1 MKKNSRVRRWLA
13 MILCMTLVLS
23 SNVVSMAA
31 EENGTEVQ
39 AITEEPVI
47 EATEPTAVNE
57 PAPADITEIEPT
69 EPEALVAEE
78 PTEELVESEVPTETV
93 TEPETSVSDET
104 ETPVTPT
111 APQTPAE
118 PEESGKT
125 TESPI
130 PVGDEGALDGTGQTD
145 ISDKT
150 PEQELTEE
158 GMLEEEVP
166 VEEVIDYNAMSVEEL
181 YAQLSSL
188 ANDREYDS
196 IVASLNEELRA
207 AYIEYLKENSKGELI
222 RVEPP
227 AGVNFSEA
235 APLVKV
241 KGEVP
246 ARRMAFR
253 SAGAHSG
260 FDDTG
265 VPVKEGLSMGKD
277 LISYDAKTGE
287 GLLELEAFVTGN
299 VVTEYTAKPLD
310 IVLVLD
316 QSGSMKESFGSI
328 TDYYVF
334 KGSNEEAQKHANDQ
348 KLYYFKDGNYYMV
361 RVDIT
366 AGTESYQKISENPMY
381 WFIDS
386 DEYYYK
392 VGEQHYRI
400 QIRVSQEGYKSY
412 YTSYYTDGN
421 GDEYII
427 EKDKSGF
434 ERIGG
439 DIYQKTQNNIYK
451 YSYINEG
458 STVEIGTSE
467 GRNTR
472 PGSSEIIG
480 LYVQNSVD
488 VTRQS
493 ALKSAAQSFVNN
505 VRANANQ
512 TNANHKIA
520 IVGFASGVSG
530 NKRYWNTEILTARN
544 SDGKIGKQYESLNGS
559 DYKNALVACDDSLVD
574 SAIDALDAEGA
585 TQTDLG
591 MDMAQK
597 ILAQNSVGVDAEG
610 KPERNRVVVVLS
622 DGQPSKHS
630 DWDVNVADSAV
641 KYSYEIKNTQKATV
655 YSIGIFP
662 GADASQTNPNGGTNA
677 NHFMQALS
685 SNYLNAKG
693 YYDGKHWY
701 DNKGGRNP
709 NLNGKSYYLSASNS
723 EGLNDVFEQISNEV
737 GGAELTELGTSTV
750 VQDIISPYFELNV
763 PSEDITVFTADCIGA
778 DGNNYTF
785 AEKTEFTDA
794 AVNYNNNV
802 IHVSNFDFSA
812 NYVGTENGTP
822 RGKKLIIQIPIKY
835 KGGSSFGGNN
845 IPTNDATS
853 GVYNGTGE
861 TCYGNFEQPAVSVVD
876 YQIASKDQTIYFT
889 NAADLSQLLEYK
901 AGYKADGVKNKFV
914 TITYELKQ
922 GDQVL
927 GTLVIPEETK
937 AEDAA
942 WTWTGQQNPVLEACT
957 EYTLTCKVT
966 PIEAHKNTSKGV
978 EIPSEG
984 VTIQPSETPE
994 VHVLFPEV
1002 QCLDTTVF
1010 LGESADLTENV
1021 KETVNWKDKNEAYT
1035 NIPEVSGT
1043 KPTLTIT
1050 PEYVPGTQPGE
1061 GTYYPEEDS
1070 NFKLKVMAGERD
1082 ITHETTITPNETEC
1096 KDCYKPATGD
1106 KAHDFTV
1113 HVVAGTLDISKKIYG
1128 KGNAAIEGDPIF
1140 TFKIVYTP
1148 SENSPYP
1155 VETFY
1160 RTIRFSENE
1169 NSKEAETLK
1178 GLPKGT
1184 YQITELTTQKYTF
1197 AGVAT
1202 DGTNCQVQADGKVV
1216 TFQMGKDQSEKDST
1230 EAVSGKVQYKNE
1242 KIGPGTNT
1250 DTDTVVNRFE
1260 YKDGKWTITQITE
1273 PKKDPQQ

>member
-118 PEESGKT
+118 PEKSGKT

-265 VPVKEGLSMGKD
+265 VPVKEGLSMGKN
-277 LISYDAKTGE
+277 LKNYDVGTEE

-334 KGSNEEAQKHANDQ
+334 EGSNEEAQEHANDQ
-348 KLYYFKDGNYYMV
+348 KLYYFKDGNYYKV
-361 RVDIT
+361 QVDIT
-366 AGTESYQKISENPMY
+366 AGTESYQKISENPRY
-381 WFIDS
+381 WSIDS
-386 DEYYYK
+386 GEYYYK

-412 YTSYYTDGN
+412 YTAYYTDGN
-421 GDEYII
+421 GDEHII
-427 EKDKSGF
+427 EKGKSVL

-472 PGSSEIIG
+472 PGDNGITG
-480 LYVQNSVD
+480 LYVYGSTD
-488 VTRQS
+488 MTRQS

-520 IVGFASGVSG
+520 IVGFASGTA
-530 NKRYWNTEILTARN
+530 NNLRYGNTEILTARN
-544 SDGKIGKQYESLNGS
+544 SDGEIGKRYDGLEAD
-559 DYKNALVACDDSLVD
+559 DYKDALVACGDTLVD
-574 SAIDALDAEGA
+574 SAINALDADGA
-585 TQTDLG
+585 TQIDLG
-591 MDMAQK
+591 MEMAKQVLENNPVK
-597 ILAQNSVGVDAEG
+597 VDTEG

-622 DGQPSKHS
+622 DGAPSTYS
-630 DWDVNVADSAV
+630 DWSTGVADDAV

-662 GADASQTNPNGGTNA
+662 GADASQTTPNGETNA

-685 SNYLNAKG
+685 SNYLNARG
-693 YYDGKHWY
+693 YYDRKHWY
-701 DNKGGRNP
+701 NNKGGRNP

-794 AVNYNNNV
+794 AVDYNNNV

-853 GVYNGTGE
+853 GVYNSTGE
-861 TCYGNFEQPAVSVVD
+861 TCYGNFEQPAVSVPVD
-876 YQIASKDQTIYFT
+876 YQIASKDQTIR
-889 NAADLSQLLEYK
+889 S
-901 AGYKADGVKNKFV
+901 
-914 TITYELKQ
+914 
-922 GDQVL
+922 
-927 GTLVIPEETK
+927 EERRV
-937 AEDAA
+937 
-942 WTWTGQQNPVLEACT
+942 G
-957 EYTLTCKVT
+957 
-966 PIEAHKNTSKGV
+966 
-978 EIPSEG
+978 
-984 VTIQPSETPE
+984 
-994 VHVLFPEV
+994 
-1002 QCLDTTVF
+1002 
-1010 LGESADLTENV
+1010 
-1021 KETVNWKDKNEAYT
+1021 KE
-1035 NIPEVSGT
+1035 
-1043 KPTLTIT
+1043 
-1050 PEYVPGTQPGE
+1050 
-1061 GTYYPEEDS
+1061 
-1070 NFKLKVMAGERD
+1070 
-1082 ITHETTITPNETEC
+1082 C
-1096 KDCYKPATGD
+1096 
-1106 KAHDFTV
+1106 
-1113 HVVAGTLDISKKIYG
+1113 
-1128 KGNAAIEGDPIF
+1128 
-1140 TFKIVYTP
+1140 
-1148 SENSPYP
+1148 
-1155 VETFY
+1155 
-1160 RTIRFSENE
+1160 
-1169 NSKEAETLK
+1169 
-1178 GLPKGT
+1178 
-1184 YQITELTTQKYTF
+1184 
-1197 AGVAT
+1197 
-1202 DGTNCQVQADGKVV
+1202 
-1216 TFQMGKDQSEKDST
+1216 
-1230 EAVSGKVQYKNE
+1230 
-1242 KIGPGTNT
+1242 
-1250 DTDTVVNRFE
+1250 
-1260 YKDGKWTITQITE
+1260 
-1273 PKKDPQQ
+1273 

>member
-265 VPVKEGLSMGKD
+265 VPVKEGLSMGKN
-277 LISYDAKTGE
+277 LKNYDVGTEE

-334 KGSNEEAQKHANDQ
+334 EGSNEKAQKHADDQ
-348 KLYYFKDGNYYMV
+348 KLYYFKDGNYYKV
-361 RVDIT
+361 QVDIT
-366 AGTESYQKISENPMY
+366 AGTESYQKISENPIY
-381 WFIDS
+381 IS
-386 DEYYYK
+386 ISNGEYYYK

-400 QIRVSQEGYKSY
+400 QTRWSYSEGYK
-412 YTSYYTDGN
+412 SYYTDGN
-421 GDEYII
+421 GDEHII
-427 EKDKSGF
+427 EKGKSAL
-434 ERIGG
+434 EKIGG

-472 PGSSEIIG
+472 PGDGRITG

-505 VRANANQ
+505 VRANADE
-512 TNANHKIA
+512 TGADHRIA
-520 IVGFASGVSG
+520 IVGFGSGGSSY
-530 NKRYWNTEILTARN
+530 RNTEILTTN
-544 SDGKIGKQYESLNGS
+544 SLQDTSGKRYDKLGAN
-559 DYKNALVACDDSLVD
+559 DYKEALVSCQSELVNN
-574 SAIDALDAEGA
+574 AINALDAEGA
-585 TQTDLG
+585 TRVDLG
-591 MDMAQK
+591 LDMAEN
-597 ILAQNSVGVDAEG
+597 IFANNSVANDTDGI
-610 KPERNRVVVVLS
+610 PERNRVVVVLS
-622 DGQPSKHS
+622 DGKPTNQNE
-630 DWDVNVADSAV
+630 WNQEVANQAV
-641 KYSYEIKNTQKATV
+641 EGSYTMKDIYKATV

-662 GADASQTNPNGGTNA
+662 NANASETNPSGDTNE

-685 SNYLNAKG
+685 SNYLKARG
-693 YYDGKHWY
+693 YYKRNNWY
-701 DNKGGRNP
+701 NNKGERNP
-709 NLNGKSYYLSASNS
+709 DLNGKSYYLSATDSK
-723 EGLNDVFEQISNEV
+723 GLDDVFEQISNEV
-737 GGAELTELGTSTV
+737 GGAELTELGATTV
-750 VQDIISPYFELNV
+750 VQDVISPYFELSGSTNNIKV
-763 PSEDITVFTADCIGA
+763 YTADCTKV
-778 DGNNYTF
+778 DGDEQSGYSYAF
-785 AEKTEFTDA
+785 GEKQKLVDA
-794 AVNYNNNV
+794 NVEYSDNV

-812 NYVGTENGTP
+812 NYVGTENNQP
-822 RGKKLIIQIPIKY
+822 RGKKLIIQVPIQY
-835 KGGSSFGGNN
+835 KNQSSFGGNN

-853 GVYNGTGE
+853 GIYNSTGE
-861 TCYGNFEQPAVSVVD
+861 NCYGNFEQPAVSVPVD

-927 GTLVIPEETK
+927 GTLEIPAEAK
-937 AEDAA
+937 AENA
-942 WTWTGQQNPVLEACT
+942 TWVWKEQQNPVLEACT
-957 EYTLTCKVT
+957 EYTLTCKVA
-966 PIEAHKNTSKGV
+966 PIEEHRVTSKGDK
-978 EIPSEG
+978 IPSEG

-1021 KETVNWKDKNEAYT
+1021 KETVNWKDKNTTHT

-1050 PEYVPGTQPGE
+1050 PEYVFGTQPGE

-1082 ITHETTITPNETEC
+1082 ITHKTTITPNETEC
-1096 KDCYKPATGD
+1096 KDCYKPATGSE
-1106 KAHDFTV
+1106 AHDFTV
-1113 HVVAGTLDISKKIYG
+1113 HVVAGTLDISKKISG

-1155 VETFY
+1155 AETFY
-1160 RTIRFSENE
+1160 RTIRFSGNE

-1216 TFQMGKDQSEKDST
+1216 TFQMGKDQSGKDST
-1230 EAVSGKVQYKNE
+1230 EAVSGKVQYENK

-1260 YKDGKWTITQITE
+1260 YKDGEWTITQITE
-1273 PKKDPQQ
+1273 PRKDPQQ

>member
-1 MKKNSRVRRWLA
+1 MRKNSRVKRWLA
-13 MILCMTLVLS
+13 LILCMTLVLS
-23 SNVVSMAA
+23 TNTVSMAA
-31 EENGTEVQ
+31 EENETEVQ
-39 AITEEPVI
+39 AVTEAPAEGET
-47 EATEPTAVNE
+47 EAADAAEVSTGENTEASILSPESVETTGEAE
-57 PAPADITEIEPT
+57 TQTEAAAPEETEAPADTEAGT
-69 EPEALVAEE
+69 
-78 PTEELVESEVPTETV
+78 ESESVEQPGEPAAEPSTDNTASSETEV
-93 TEPETSVSDET
+93 KADEGATGT
-104 ETPVTPT
+104 ETPD
-111 APQTPAE
+111 ADN
-118 PEESGKT
+118 EES
-125 TESPI
+125 
-130 PVGDEGALDGTGQTD
+130 
-145 ISDKT
+145 
-150 PEQELTEE
+150 ELTD
-158 GMLEEEVP
+158 EEVP
-166 VEEVIDYNAMSVEEL
+166 ETEEIPEEEEVIDYNAMSVEEL
-181 YAQLSSL
+181 YTQLSSL
-188 ANDREYDS
+188 VNDREYDS
-196 IVASLNEELRA
+196 IVASLNEESRA

-246 ARRMAFR
+246 ARRKAFR
-253 SAGAHSG
+253 SASAQNG

-265 VPVKEGLSMGKD
+265 VPVNEGLSMGKD

-334 KGSNEEAQKHANDQ
+334 EGSNEEAKRQADGQ
-348 KLYYFKDGNYYMV
+348 DLYYYKDGHYYEALVEVIEGEVNYQPVQGRNPKY
-361 RVDIT
+361 
-366 AGTESYQKISENPMY
+366 EN
-381 WFIDS
+381 INKG
-386 DEYYYK
+386 EYYYK
-392 VGEQHYRI
+392 AGEQYYRV
-400 QIRVSQEGYKSY
+400 QVEIRNRR
-412 YTSYYTDGN
+412 YTSYYMDENGEKHILESGKDG
-421 GDEYII
+421 D
-427 EKDKSGF
+427 D
-434 ERIGG
+434 RIRVTV
-439 DIYQKTQNNIYK
+439 YQKTQNNTYK
-451 YSYINEG
+451 YSYRNEG
-458 STVEIGTSE
+458 SIVEIGTSE

-472 PGSSEIIG
+472 PGDDGITG
-480 LYVQNSVD
+480 LYVYGSTD
-488 VTRQS
+488 MTRQS
-493 ALKSAAQSFVNN
+493 ALKNAAQSFVNN
-505 VRANANQ
+505 VRENAEK
-512 TNANHKIA
+512 TGAEHKIA
-520 IVGFASGVSG
+520 VVGFAFGTADNLYYG
-530 NKRYWNTEILTARN
+530 NTEILTARN
-544 SDGKIGKQYESLNGS
+544 SDGEIGKRYDGLEAD
-559 DYKNALVACDDSLVD
+559 DYKDALVACGDTLVD
-574 SAIDALDAEGA
+574 SAINALDADGA
-585 TQTDLG
+585 TQIDLG
-591 MDMAQK
+591 MKMAKQVLENNPVK
-597 ILAQNSVGVDAEG
+597 VDTEG

-622 DGQPSKHS
+622 DGAPSTYS
-630 DWDVNVADSAV
+630 DWSTSVADAAV
-641 KYSYEIKNTQKATV
+641 EYSYQIKNTQKATV

-662 GADASQTNPNGGTNA
+662 GANASETNPSGETDE

-685 SNYLNAKG
+685 SNYLNARG
-693 YYDGKHWY
+693 NYNRAHWY
-701 DNKGGRNP
+701 SNKGERNT
-709 NLNGKSYYLSASNS
+709 NLNGKSYYLSASDS

-737 GGAELTELGTSTV
+737 GGAELTELGISTV
-750 VQDIISPYFELNV
+750 VQDIISPYFELNG

-785 AEKTEFTDA
+785 AEKKEFTDA
-794 AVNYNNNV
+794 AVDYNNNV

-812 NYVGTENGTP
+812 NYVGTDNGKP
-822 RGKKLIIQIPIKY
+822 RGKKLIIQIPIQY
-835 KGGSSFGGNN
+835 KNESSFGGNN
-845 IPTNDATS
+845 IPTNDAAS

-861 TCYGNFEQPAVSVVD
+861 TCYGNFEQPAVSAPVD

-889 NAADLSQLLEYK
+889 NAADLSQLLEYET
-901 AGYKADGVKNKFV
+901 GYKADGVKNKFV

-966 PIEAHKNTSKGV
+966 PIEAHKDTSKGV
-978 EIPSEG
+978 GIPSEG

-1010 LGESADLTENV
+1010 LGGSADLTENV
-1021 KETVNWKDKNEAYT
+1021 KETVNWKDKNEAHT
-1035 NIPEVSGT
+1035 NITEVSGT

-1050 PEYVPGTQPGE
+1050 PEYVSGTQPGE

-1096 KDCYKPATGD
+1096 KDCYKPATGSE
-1106 KAHDFTV
+1106 AHDFTV
-1113 HVVAGTLDISKKIYG
+1113 HVVAGTLDISKTITK

-1148 SENSPYP
+1148 SESSPYP
-1155 VETFY
+1155 AETFY
-1160 RTIRFSENE
+1160 RTIRFSGNE
-1169 NSKEAETLK
+1169 NRKETETLK

-1202 DGTNCQVQADGKVV
+1202 DGTNCQVQANGKVV
-1216 TFQMGKDQSEKDST
+1216 TFQMGKDQSGKDST
-1230 EAVSGKVQYKNE
+1230 EAVSGKVQYENE

-1273 PKKDPQQ
+1273 PGKDPQQ

>member
-1 MKKNSRVRRWLA
+1 MRKNSRVKRWLA
-13 MILCMTLVLS
+13 LILCMTLVLS
-23 SNVVSMAA
+23 TNTVSMAA
-31 EENGTEVQ
+31 EENETEVQ
-39 AITEEPVI
+39 AVTEAPAEGET
-47 EATEPTAVNE
+47 EAAEVSTGENTEASISSPESVETTGEAE
-57 PAPADITEIEPT
+57 TQTEAAAPEETEAPADTEAGT
-69 EPEALVAEE
+69 
-78 PTEELVESEVPTETV
+78 ESESVEQPGEPAAEPSTDNTASSETEV
-93 TEPETSVSDET
+93 KADEGATGT
-104 ETPVTPT
+104 ETPD
-111 APQTPAE
+111 ADN
-118 PEESGKT
+118 EES
-125 TESPI
+125 
-130 PVGDEGALDGTGQTD
+130 
-145 ISDKT
+145 
-150 PEQELTEE
+150 ELTD
-158 GMLEEEVP
+158 EEVP
-166 VEEVIDYNAMSVEEL
+166 ETEEIPEEEEVIDYNAMSVEEL
-181 YAQLSSL
+181 YTQLSSL
-188 ANDREYDS
+188 VNDREYDS
-196 IVASLNEELRA
+196 IVASLNEESRA

-246 ARRMAFR
+246 ARRKAFR
-253 SAGAHSG
+253 SASAQNG

-265 VPVKEGLSMGKD
+265 VPVNEGLSMGKD

-334 KGSNEEAQKHANDQ
+334 EGSNEEAKRQANGQD
-348 KLYYFKDGNYYMV
+348 LYYYKDGHYYEALVEVIEGEVNYQPVQGKNPKY
-361 RVDIT
+361 
-366 AGTESYQKISENPMY
+366 EN
-381 WFIDS
+381 INKG
-386 DEYYYK
+386 EYYYK
-392 VGEQHYRI
+392 AGEQYYRV
-400 QIRVSQEGYKSY
+400 QVEIRNGR
-412 YTSYYTDGN
+412 YTSYYMDEN
-421 GDEYII
+421 GKKHIL
-427 EKDKSGF
+427 KSGKDGDN
-434 ERIGG
+434 RIRVTV
-439 DIYQKTQNNIYK
+439 YQKTQNNTYK
-451 YSYINEG
+451 YSYRNEG
-458 STVEIGTSE
+458 SIVEIGTSE

-472 PGSSEIIG
+472 PGDDGITG
-480 LYVQNSVD
+480 LYVYGSTD
-488 VTRQS
+488 MTRQS
-493 ALKSAAQSFVNN
+493 ALKNAAQSFVNN
-505 VRANANQ
+505 VRENAEK
-512 TNANHKIA
+512 TGAEHKIA
-520 IVGFASGVSG
+520 VVGFASGTADNLYYG
-530 NKRYWNTEILTARN
+530 NTEILTARN
-544 SDGKIGKQYESLNGS
+544 SDGEIGKQYYGLKAD
-559 DYKNALVACDDSLVD
+559 DYKDALVACGDTLVD
-574 SAIDALDAEGA
+574 SAINALDADGA
-585 TQTDLG
+585 TQIDLG
-591 MDMAQK
+591 MKMAKQVLENNPVK
-597 ILAQNSVGVDAEG
+597 VDTEG

-622 DGQPSKHS
+622 DGAPSTYS
-630 DWDVNVADSAV
+630 DWSTSVADAAV
-641 KYSYEIKNTQKATV
+641 EYSYQIKNTQKATV

-662 GADASQTNPNGGTNA
+662 GANASETNPSGKTDE

-685 SNYLNAKG
+685 SNYLNAG
-693 YYDGKHWY
+693 GNYNRAHWY
-701 DNKGGRNP
+701 SNKGERNT
-709 NLNGKSYYLSASNS
+709 NLNGKSYYLSASDS

-737 GGAELTELGTSTV
+737 GGAELTELGISTV
-750 VQDIISPYFELNV
+750 VQDIISPYFELNG

-785 AEKTEFTDA
+785 AEKKEFTDA
-794 AVNYNNNV
+794 AVDYNNNV

-812 NYVGTENGTP
+812 NYVGIDNGKP
-822 RGKKLIIQIPIKY
+822 RGKKLIIQIPIQY
-835 KGGSSFGGNN
+835 KNESSFGGNN
-845 IPTNDATS
+845 IPTNDAAS

-861 TCYGNFEQPAVSVVD
+861 TCYGNFEQPAVSAPVG

-889 NAADLSQLLEYK
+889 NAADLSQLLEYET
-901 AGYKADGVKNKFV
+901 GYKADGVKNKFV

-966 PIEAHKNTSKGV
+966 PIEAHKDTSKGV
-978 EIPSEG
+978 GIPSEG

-1010 LGESADLTENV
+1010 LGGSADLTENV
-1021 KETVNWKDKNEAYT
+1021 KETVNWKDKNEAHT
-1035 NIPEVSGT
+1035 NITEVSGT

-1050 PEYVPGTQPGE
+1050 PEYVSGTQPGE

-1096 KDCYKPATGD
+1096 KDCYKPATGSE
-1106 KAHDFTV
+1106 AHDFTV
-1113 HVVAGTLDISKKIYG
+1113 HVVAGTLDISKTITK

-1148 SENSPYP
+1148 SESSPYP
-1155 VETFY
+1155 AETFY
-1160 RTIRFSENE
+1160 RTIRFSGNE
-1169 NSKEAETLK
+1169 NRKETETLK

-1184 YQITELTTQKYTF
+1184 YQITELITQKYTF

-1202 DGTNCQVQADGKVV
+1202 DGTNCQVQANGKVV
-1216 TFQMGKDQSEKDST
+1216 TFQMGKDQSGKDST
-1230 EAVSGKVQYKNE
+1230 EAVSGKVQYENE

-1273 PKKDPQQ
+1273 PGKDPQQ

>member
-1 MKKNSRVRRWLA
+1 
-13 MILCMTLVLS
+13 
-23 SNVVSMAA
+23 MAA

-57 PAPADITEIEPT
+57 PAPADITETEPT

-150 PEQELTEE
+150 PEQELTEG

-166 VEEVIDYNAMSVEEL
+166 VEEVVDYNAMSVEEL
-181 YAQLSSL
+181 YETLSSL
-188 ANDREYDS
+188 KDDGKYDS
-196 IVASLNEELRA
+196 IIASLNEELRTQF
-207 AYIEYLKENSKGELI
+207 IEYTKKKAEGELI
-222 RVEPP
+222 TVMPP
-227 AGVNFSEA
+227 GGVNFAEA
-235 APLVKV
+235 APLVRQ
-241 KGEVP
+241 ETAVP
-246 ARRMAFR
+246 TTFR
-253 SAGAHSG
+253 ALRAAKLQNG
-260 FDDTG
+260 FDDTNTE
-265 VPVKEGLSMGKD
+265 VQDGLSMSKE
-277 LISYDAKTGE
+277 LVEYDAEKGK
-287 GLLELEAFVTGN
+287 GLLELETFVTGK
-299 VVTEYTAKPLD
+299 VTTETTTKPLD

-316 QSGSMKESFGSI
+316 QSGSMSKSFG
-328 TDYYVF
+328 TMTGYNVF
-334 KGSNEEAQKHANDQ
+334 EGKNIDAKTHADEEN
-348 KLYYFKDGNYYMV
+348 LYYLENGQYYKVQVEITSSSQRYEEITGREKPYYSQINRGN
-361 RVDIT
+361 
-366 AGTESYQKISENPMY
+366 
-381 WFIDS
+381 
-386 DEYYYK
+386 YYYK
-392 VGEQHYRI
+392 VGEKYYRI
-400 QIRVSQEGYKSY
+400 QTERISTIPWNSY
-412 YTSYYTDGN
+412 YNSYYINDSGAKV
-421 GDEYII
+421 II
-427 EKDKSGF
+427 EEKKDEWDRFGKNVY
-434 ERIGG
+434 EHI
-439 DIYQKTQNNIYK
+439 IENVYT
-451 YSYINEG
+451 YSYTNEG
-458 STVEIGTSE
+458 AQISLGESKGNNGAPPTKD
-467 GRNTR
+467 
-472 PGSSEIIG
+472 
-480 LYVQNSVD
+480 LYLYGKTDINRKQ
-488 VTRQS
+488 
-493 ALKSAAQSFVNN
+493 ALQKAAQSFVNN
-505 VRANANQ
+505 VQANADK
-512 TNANHKIA
+512 TGADHKIA
-520 IVGFASGVSG
+520 IVGFGSGEM
-530 NKRYWNTEILTARN
+530 NDWENPNYQNTEILTTN
-544 SDGKIGKQYESLNGS
+544 SLEGTSGKRYDKLGAN
-559 DYKNALVACDDSLVD
+559 DYKEALVSCQSGLVND
-574 SAIDALDAEGA
+574 AINALDAGGA
-585 TQTDLG
+585 TRVDLG
-591 MDMAQK
+591 LDMAES
-597 ILAQNSVGVDAEG
+597 IFANNSVEDDTDGIP
-610 KPERNRVVVVLS
+610 KRNRVVVVLS
-622 DGQPSKHS
+622 DGKPTGFSEWDQGVANEAVEHS
-630 DWDVNVADSAV
+630 YTMKDI
-641 KYSYEIKNTQKATV
+641 YKATV

-662 GADASQTNPNGGTNA
+662 NANASETNPTGPTNE

-685 SNYLNAKG
+685 SNYLKARG
-693 YYDGKHWY
+693 Y
-701 DNKGGRNP
+701 DNGNNWYNNKGERNP
-709 NLNGKSYYLSASNS
+709 DLNGKSYYLSATDSK
-723 EGLNDVFEQISNEV
+723 GLDDVFEQISNEV
-737 GGAELTELGTSTV
+737 GGAELTELGATTV
-750 VQDIISPYFELNV
+750 VQDVISPYFELSGSTNNIKV
-763 PSEDITVFTADCIGA
+763 YTADCA
-778 DGNNYTF
+778 KVDGDEQSGYSYTF
-785 AEKTEFTDA
+785 GEKQKFEDA
-794 AVNYNNNV
+794 NVEYSDNV

-812 NYVGTENGTP
+812 NYVGTENNQP
-822 RGKKLIIQIPIKY
+822 RGKKLIIEVPIQY
-835 KGGSSFGGNN
+835 KNQSSFGGNN

-853 GVYNGTGE
+853 GVYNSTGE
-861 TCYGNFEQPAVSVVD
+861 TCYGNFEQPAVSVPVD

-984 VTIQPSETPE
+984 GTIQPSETPK

-1010 LGESADLTENV
+1010 LGGSADLTENV
-1021 KETVNWKDKNEAYT
+1021 KEIVNWKDT
-1035 NIPEVSGT
+1035 THTDIPEVSGT

-1050 PEYVPGTQPGE
+1050 PEYVFGTQPGE

-1082 ITHETTITPNETEC
+1082 ITHKTTITPNETEC

-1106 KAHDFTV
+1106 EAHDFTV
-1113 HVVAGTLDISKKIYG
+1113 HVVAGTLDISKKISG

-1148 SENSPYP
+1148 SENSPYLA
-1155 VETFY
+1155 ETFY
-1160 RTIRFSENE
+1160 RTIRFSGNE

-1273 PKKDPQQ
+1273 PGKDPQQ

>member
-39 AITEEPVI
+39 AITEEPVD
-47 EATEPTAVNE
+47 T
-57 PAPADITEIEPT
+57 
-69 EPEALVAEE
+69 
-78 PTEELVESEVPTETV
+78 EVPTETV
-93 TEPETSVSDET
+93 TEPETPEVP
-104 ETPVTPT
+104 ETPETPT
-111 APQTPAE
+111 APQPPAE

-150 PEQELTEE
+150 QEQELTEE
-158 GMLEEEVP
+158 DIMEEEVP

-181 YAQLSSL
+181 YTQLSSL
-188 ANDREYDS
+188 VNDREYAS
-196 IVASLNEELRA
+196 IVASLNEELRV

-235 APLVKV
+235 APLVRV

-246 ARRMAFR
+246 ARRKAFR
-253 SAGAHSG
+253 SASAQNG

-265 VPVKEGLSMGKD
+265 VPVNEGLSMGKD
-277 LISYDAKTGE
+277 LISYDKENGE

-316 QSGSMKESFGSI
+316 QSGSMKQSFGTV
-328 TDYYVF
+328 TDYYKF
-334 KGSNEEAQKHANDQ
+334 EGTNGEAQEHANDQ
-348 KLYYFKDGNYYMV
+348 KLYYFKDGNYYKV
-361 RVDIT
+361 QVDIT
-366 AGTESYQKISENPMY
+366 AGTESYQKISKNPMY
-381 WFIDS
+381 IS
-386 DEYYYK
+386 IKSYEYYYK

-400 QIRVSQEGYKSY
+400 QTRRQLSEGYKSY
-412 YTSYYTDGN
+412 YTDGN
-421 GDEYII
+421 GEEHII
-427 EKDKSGF
+427 EEGKGAFD
-434 ERIGG
+434 RIGG

-458 STVEIGTSE
+458 STVEIGKSE
-467 GRNTR
+467 GRNIK
-472 PGSSEIIG
+472 PGSSGIIG

-530 NKRYWNTEILTARN
+530 NTMYLNTEILTARN
-544 SDGKIGKQYESLNGS
+544 SDGKIGKQYESLNES

-622 DGQPSKHS
+622 DGKPSKRS
-630 DWDVNVADSAV
+630 EWNTDVADAAV
-641 KYSYEIKNTQKATV
+641 GYSYEIKNTQEATV

-662 GADASQTNPNGGTNA
+662 GADASEMTPSGEDDE

-685 SNYLNAKG
+685 SNYLNARG
-693 YYDGKHWY
+693 LYSERHWY
-701 DNKGGRNP
+701 SNKGERNP
-709 NLNGKSYYLSASNS
+709 NLKGKSYYLSAANS

-750 VQDIISPYFELNV
+750 VQDIISPYFELNG
-763 PSEDITVFTADCIGA
+763 PSEAINVFTADCIGA

-785 AEKTEFTDA
+785 AGKKEFKDA
-794 AVNYNNNV
+794 EVDYNNNV

-812 NYVGTENGTP
+812 NYVGTDNGKP
-822 RGKKLIIQIPIKY
+822 RGKRLIIQIPIQY
-835 KGGSSFGGNN
+835 KNESSFGGNN
-845 IPTNDATS
+845 IPTNDAAS

-861 TCYGNFEQPAVSVVD
+861 TCYGNFEQPAVSAPVD

-889 NAADLSQLLEYK
+889 NAADLSQLLEYET
-901 AGYKADGVKNKFV
+901 GYKADGVKNKFV
-914 TITYELKQ
+914 IITYELKQ

-966 PIEAHKNTSKGV
+966 PIEAHKDTSKGV
-978 EIPSEG
+978 GIPSEG
-984 VTIQPSETPE
+984 FTIQPSEKPE

-1010 LGESADLTENV
+1010 LGGSADLTENV
-1021 KETVNWKDKNEAYT
+1021 KETVNWKDKNEAHT
-1035 NIPEVSGT
+1035 NILEVSGT

-1050 PEYVPGTQPGE
+1050 PEYVSGTQPGE

-1082 ITHETTITPNETEC
+1082 ITHKTTITPNETKC
-1096 KDCYKPATGD
+1096 KDCYKPATGSE
-1106 KAHDFTV
+1106 AHDFTV
-1113 HVVAGTLDISKKIYG
+1113 HVVAGTLDISKTITK

-1148 SENSPYP
+1148 SESSPYQA
-1155 VETFY
+1155 ETFY
-1160 RTIRFSENE
+1160 RTIRFSGNE
-1169 NSKEAETLK
+1169 NRKEAETLK

-1197 AGVAT
+1197 VGVAT
-1202 DGTNCQVQADGKVV
+1202 DGTNCQVQENGKVV
-1216 TFQMGKDQSEKDST
+1216 TFQMGKDQSGKDST
-1230 EAVSGKVQYKNE
+1230 EAVSGKVQYENE

-1260 YKDGKWTITQITE
+1260 YKDGKWTITRITE
-1273 PKKDPQQ
+1273 PGKDKTAVE

>member
-47 EATEPTAVNE
+47 EETEPATADE
-57 PAPADITEIEPT
+57 PVPEDITE
-69 EPEALVAEE
+69 
-78 PTEELVESEVPTETV
+78 TETLM
-93 TEPETSVSDET
+93 T
-104 ETPVTPT
+104 ETPEVPETPETPT
-111 APQTPAE
+111 APQPPAE

-145 ISDKT
+145 ISDT
-150 PEQELTEE
+150 MPEQELTEE
-158 GMLEEEVP
+158 DIMEEEVP

-181 YAQLSSL
+181 YTQLSSL
-188 ANDREYDS
+188 VNDREYAS
-196 IVASLNEELRA
+196 IVASLNEELRV

-235 APLVKV
+235 APLVRV

-246 ARRMAFR
+246 ARRKAFR
-253 SAGAHSG
+253 SASAQNG

-265 VPVKEGLSMGKD
+265 VPVNEGLSMGKD
-277 LISYDAKTGE
+277 LISYDETTGE

-316 QSGSMKESFGSI
+316 QSGSMKQSFGTV
-328 TDYYVF
+328 TDYYKF
-334 KGSNEEAQKHANDQ
+334 EGTNGEAQEHANDQ
-348 KLYYFKDGNYYMV
+348 KLYYFKDGNYYKV
-361 RVDIT
+361 QVKVQVDIT

-381 WFIDS
+381 IS
-386 DEYYYK
+386 INSGEYYYK

-400 QIRVSQEGYKSY
+400 QMRMQFLEGYKSY
-412 YTSYYTDGN
+412 YTDGN
-421 GDEYII
+421 GEEHII
-427 EKDKSGF
+427 EEGKSAF
-434 ERIGG
+434 DRIGG

-458 STVEIGTSE
+458 STVEIGKSE
-467 GRNTR
+467 GRNIK
-472 PGSSEIIG
+472 PGSSGIIG

-530 NKRYWNTEILTARN
+530 NTSYLNTEILTARN
-544 SDGKIGKQYESLNGS
+544 SDGKIGKQYESLNES

-622 DGQPSKHS
+622 DGKPSKHS
-630 DWDVNVADSAV
+630 DWNTNVADAAV
-641 KYSYEIKNTQKATV
+641 EYSYEIKNTQEATV

-662 GADASQTNPNGGTNA
+662 GADASETTPSGEYDE

-693 YYDGKHWY
+693 LYSERHWY
-701 DNKGGRNP
+701 FNKGERNP
-709 NLNGKSYYLSASNS
+709 NLKGKSYYLSAANS

-750 VQDIISPYFELNV
+750 VQDIISPYFELNG
-763 PSEDITVFTADCIGA
+763 SLEDITVFTADCIGA

-785 AEKTEFTDA
+785 AKMTEFTGA
-794 AVNYNNNV
+794 AVGYNNNV

-822 RGKKLIIQIPIKY
+822 RGKELKIQIPIKY

-853 GVYNGTGE
+853 GVYNSTGE
-861 TCYGNFEQPAVSVVD
+861 TCYGNFEQPTVSVPVD
-876 YQIASKDQTIYFT
+876 YEIDSKDQKIYFT
-889 NAADLSQLLEYK
+889 NTADLSQLLEYK

-922 GDQVL
+922 GKQVL
-927 GTLVIPEETK
+927 GTLAIPAKTK

-942 WTWTGQQNPVLEACT
+942 WTWVGQQNLVLEACT

-966 PIEAHKNTSKGV
+966 PIEAHEVTSKGV
-978 EIPSEG
+978 EISSEG
-984 VTIQPSETPE
+984 VTIQPSETPK

-1010 LGESADLTENV
+1010 LGGSADLTENV
-1021 KETVNWKDKNEAYT
+1021 KETVNWKDKNEAHT

-1050 PEYVPGTQPGE
+1050 PEYVSGTRPGE

-1096 KDCYKPATGD
+1096 KDCYKPATGSE
-1106 KAHDFTV
+1106 AHDFTV
-1113 HVVAGTLDISKKIYG
+1113 HVVAGTLDISKKISG

-1140 TFKIVYTP
+1140 TFKIVYIP
-1148 SENSPYP
+1148 SENSPYKA
-1155 VETFY
+1155 ETFY
-1160 RTIRFSENE
+1160 RTIRFSGNE
-1169 NSKEAETLK
+1169 NIKEAETLK
-1178 GLPKGT
+1178 GLSKGT
-1184 YQITELTTQKYTF
+1184 YQVTELTTQKYQFDKVT
-1197 AGVAT
+1197 T
-1202 DGTNCQVQADGKVV
+1202 ESTNCAVSSSEEVV
-1216 TFQMGKDQSEKDST
+1216 TFNMGKDASGNDSIK
-1230 EAVSGKVQYKNE
+1230 AVLGKVQYENKNV
-1242 KIGPGTNT
+1242 GPNTNT

-1260 YKDGKWTITQITE
+1260 YKDGKWTITKLTE
-1273 PKKDPQQ
+1273 PGKDKTAVE

>member
-1 MKKNSRVRRWLA
+1 MRKNSRVRRWLA
-13 MILCMTLVLS
+13 LILCMTLVLS
-23 SNVVSMAA
+23 TNTVSMAA

-39 AITEEPVI
+39 AVTEAPAESEATIAAEASTGENTEAGILSPESVETTGEAETQNEVSAPEETEAPAAPEEITE
-47 EATEPTAVNE
+47 
-57 PAPADITEIEPT
+57 APAEDANAENSAETEVPGDT
-69 EPEALVAEE
+69 EAGTETKAED
-78 PTEELVESEVPTETV
+78 TENEESE
-93 TEPETSVSDET
+93 
-104 ETPVTPT
+104 
-111 APQTPAE
+111 
-118 PEESGKT
+118 
-125 TESPI
+125 
-130 PVGDEGALDGTGQTD
+130 LTD
-145 ISDKT
+145 
-150 PEQELTEE
+150 
-158 GMLEEEVP
+158 EEVP
-166 VEEVIDYNAMSVEEL
+166 ETEEIPEEEEVIDYNAMSVEEL
-181 YAQLSSL
+181 YTQLSSL
-188 ANDREYDS
+188 VNDREYDS

-246 ARRMAFR
+246 ARRKAFR
-253 SAGAHSG
+253 SASAQSG

-265 VPVKEGLSMGKD
+265 VPVNEGLSIGKD
-277 LISYDAKTGE
+277 LISYDAETGE

-334 KGSNEEAQKHANDQ
+334 EGSNEEAKRQADGQ
-348 KLYYFKDGNYYMV
+348 DLYYYKDGHYYEALVEVIEGEVNYQPVQGKNPKY
-361 RVDIT
+361 
-366 AGTESYQKISENPMY
+366 ENVNEG
-381 WFIDS
+381 
-386 DEYYYK
+386 EYYYK
-392 VGEQHYRI
+392 AGEQYYRV
-400 QIRVSQEGYKSY
+400 QVERSNRR
-412 YTSYYTDGN
+412 YTSYYMDEN
-421 GDEYII
+421 G
-427 EKDKSGF
+427 EKHILESGKSGKD
-434 ERIGG
+434 RITGTV
-439 DIYQKTQNNIYK
+439 YQKIQNNRYK
-451 YSYINEG
+451 YSYRNEG
-458 STVEIGTSE
+458 SIVEIGISE

-472 PGSSEIIG
+472 PGDGGITG
-480 LYVQNSVD
+480 LYVYGSTD
-488 VTRQS
+488 MTRQS
-493 ALKSAAQSFVNN
+493 ALKNAAQSFVNN
-505 VRANANQ
+505 VRANAEK
-512 TNANHKIA
+512 TGAEHKIA
-520 IVGFASGVSG
+520 VVGFASGTAEDLYYG
-530 NKRYWNTEILTARN
+530 NTEILTARN
-544 SDGKIGKQYESLNGS
+544 SNGEIGKRYEGLEAD
-559 DYKNALVACDDSLVD
+559 DYKNALVACGDTLVD
-574 SAIDALDAEGA
+574 SAINALDADGA
-585 TQTDLG
+585 TQIDLG
-591 MDMAQK
+591 MEMAQQVLVNNPVK
-597 ILAQNSVGVDAEG
+597 VDTEG

-622 DGQPSKHS
+622 DGAPSTYS
-630 DWDVNVADSAV
+630 DWSTSVADAAV
-641 KYSYEIKNTQKATV
+641 EYSYQIKNTQKATV

-662 GADASQTNPNGGTNA
+662 GADASETNPSGKTDE

-685 SNYLNAKG
+685 SNYLNARG
-693 YYDGKHWY
+693 NYNRDHWY
-701 DNKGGRNP
+701 SNKGERNT
-709 NLNGKSYYLSASNS
+709 NLNGKSYYLSASDS

-750 VQDIISPYFELNV
+750 VQDIISPYFELNG
-763 PSEDITVFTADCIGA
+763 PSEDIAVFTADCIGA

-785 AEKTEFTDA
+785 AEKKEFTDA
-794 AVNYNNNV
+794 AVDYNNHV

-812 NYVGTENGTP
+812 NYVGTDNGKP
-822 RGKKLIIQIPIKY
+822 RGKKLIIQIPIQY
-835 KGGSSFGGNN
+835 KNESSFGGNN
-845 IPTNDATS
+845 IPTNDAAS

-861 TCYGNFEQPAVSVVD
+861 TCYGNFEQPAVSAPVD

-889 NAADLSQLLEYK
+889 NAADLSQLLEYET
-901 AGYKADGVKNKFV
+901 GYKADGAKNKFV
-914 TITYELKQ
+914 IITYELKQ

-927 GTLVIPEETK
+927 GTLVIPAETK

-966 PIEAHKNTSKGV
+966 PIEAHEDTSKGV
-978 EIPSEG
+978 GIPSEG

-1010 LGESADLTENV
+1010 LGGSADLTENV
-1021 KETVNWKDKNEAYT
+1021 KETVNWKDKNEAHT

-1050 PEYVPGTQPGE
+1050 PEYVSGTQPGE

-1096 KDCYKPATGD
+1096 KDCYKPATGSE
-1106 KAHDFTV
+1106 AHDFTV
-1113 HVVAGTLDISKKIYG
+1113 HVVAGTLDISKTITR

-1148 SENSPYP
+1148 SESSPYP
-1155 VETFY
+1155 AETFY
-1160 RTIRFSENE
+1160 RTIRFSGNE

-1202 DGTNCQVQADGKVV
+1202 DGTNCQVQANGKVV
-1216 TFQMGKDQSEKDST
+1216 TFQMGKDQSGKDST
-1230 EAVSGKVQYKNE
+1230 EAVSGKVQYENE

-1273 PKKDPQQ
+1273 PGKDPQQ

>member
-1 MKKNSRVRRWLA
+1 
-13 MILCMTLVLS
+13 
-23 SNVVSMAA
+23 MAA

-47 EATEPTAVNE
+47 EETEPAAADE
-57 PAPADITEIEPT
+57 PVPEDITETETLMTETPETETVPT
-69 EPEALVAEE
+69 EEPATEE
-78 PTEELVESEVPTETV
+78 PTEEPVDTEVPTETV
-93 TEPETSVSDET
+93 TEPETPEVP
-104 ETPVTPT
+104 ETPETPT
-111 APQTPAE
+111 APQPPAE

-150 PEQELTEE
+150 QEQELTEE
-158 GMLEEEVP
+158 DMMEEEVP
-166 VEEVIDYNAMSVEEL
+166 VEEVVDYNAMSVEEL
-181 YAQLSSL
+181 YTQLSSL
-188 ANDREYDS
+188 VNDREYDS

-207 AYIEYLKENSKGELI
+207 AYIEYLKEKSKGELI

-227 AGVNFSEA
+227 AGVNFSEV

-277 LISYDAKTGE
+277 LINYDAKTGE

-334 KGSNEEAQKHANDQ
+334 EGNNEEAKRQADGQ
-348 KLYYFKDGNYYMV
+348 DLYYYKDGHYYEALVEVIEGEVNYQQVQGRNPKY
-361 RVDIT
+361 
-366 AGTESYQKISENPMY
+366 ENIN
-381 WFIDS
+381 WG
-386 DEYYYK
+386 EYYYK
-392 VGEQHYRI
+392 AGEQYYRV
-400 QIRVSQEGYKSY
+400 RVKRHIGG
-412 YTSYYTDGN
+412 YTSYYMDENGEKHILERGKDGS
-421 GDEYII
+421 D
-427 EKDKSGF
+427 
-434 ERIGG
+434 RIGVTV
-439 DIYQKTQNNIYK
+439 YQKTQNNTYK
-451 YSYINEG
+451 YSYRNEG
-458 STVEIGTSE
+458 SIVEIGTSE

-472 PGSSEIIG
+472 PGGDGITG
-480 LYVQNSVD
+480 LYVYGSTD
-488 VTRQS
+488 MTRKS
-493 ALKSAAQSFVNN
+493 ALKNAAQSFVNN
-505 VRANANQ
+505 VRENAEK
-512 TNANHKIA
+512 TGAEHKIA
-520 IVGFASGVSG
+520 VVGFASGTAKELYYG
-530 NKRYWNTEILTARN
+530 NTEILTARN
-544 SDGKIGKQYESLNGS
+544 SNGEIGKKYDSLKAD
-559 DYKNALVACDDSLVD
+559 DYKKALVACGDTLVD
-574 SAIDALDAEGA
+574 SAIKALDADGA
-585 TQTDLG
+585 TQIDLG
-591 MDMAQK
+591 MEMAQK
-597 ILAQNSVGVDAEG
+597 VLANNPVDVDAEG

-622 DGQPSKHS
+622 DGAPSTYS
-630 DWDVNVADSAV
+630 AWSTSVADDAV
-641 KYSYEIKNTQKATV
+641 EYSYQIKNTQKATV

-662 GADASQTNPNGGTNA
+662 GADASETTPSGEEDE

-685 SNYLNAKG
+685 SNYLNARG
-693 YYDGKHWY
+693 LYNRRHWY
-701 DNKGGRNP
+701 FNKGERNP
-709 NLNGKSYYLSASNS
+709 NLKGKSYYLSAANS

-750 VQDIISPYFELNV
+750 VQDIISPYFELNG

-794 AVNYNNNV
+794 AVDYNNNV

-853 GVYNGTGE
+853 GVYNSTGE
-861 TCYGNFEQPAVSVVD
+861 TCYGNFEQPAVSVPVD
-876 YQIASKDQTIYFT
+876 YEIDSKDQTIYFT
-889 NAADLSQLLEYK
+889 NTADLSQLLEYK
-901 AGYKADGVKNKFV
+901 AGYKADGVKNKFA

-922 GDQVL
+922 GKQVL
-927 GTLVIPEETK
+927 GTLAIPAKTK

-942 WTWTGQQNPVLEACT
+942 WTWIGQQNLVLEACT

-966 PIEAHKNTSKGV
+966 PIEAHEVTSKGV

-984 VTIQPSETPE
+984 IAIEPSETPK
-994 VHVLFPEV
+994 VHVLFPTVES
-1002 QCLDTTVF
+1002 LDTTVF
-1010 LGESADLTENV
+1010 LGESADLTKNV
-1021 KETVNWKDKNEAYT
+1021 KDTVSWKDKNEHAD
-1035 NIPEVSGT
+1035 IPAVSGQR
-1043 KPTLTIT
+1043 PALTIT
-1050 PEYVPGTQPGE
+1050 PEYVSGTVKPGE
-1061 GTYYPEEDS
+1061 GAYYPEEDS
-1070 NFKLKVMAGERD
+1070 NFKLKVMAGEKD
-1082 ITHETTITPNETEC
+1082 ITSQTTITPDETEC

-1106 KAHDFTV
+1106 EAHDFTV
-1113 HVVAGTLDISKKIYG
+1113 HVVAGTLDISKKISE

-1148 SENSPYP
+1148 SENSPYKA
-1155 VETFY
+1155 ETFY
-1160 RTIRFSENE
+1160 RTIRFSGNE
-1169 NSKEAETLK
+1169 NIKEAETLK
-1178 GLPKGT
+1178 GLSKGT
-1184 YQITELTTQKYTF
+1184 YQVTELTTQKYQFDKVT
-1197 AGVAT
+1197 T
-1202 DGTNCQVQADGKVV
+1202 ESTNCAVSSSEEVV
-1216 TFQMGKDQSEKDST
+1216 TFNMGKDASGNDSIK
-1230 EAVSGKVQYKNE
+1230 AVLGKVQYENKNV
-1242 KIGPGTNT
+1242 GPNTNT

-1260 YKDGKWTITQITE
+1260 YKDGKWTITQLTE
-1273 PKKDPQQ
+1273 PGKDKTAVE